1 MWTLLGDVAYWN
13 LPHSFEVS
21 FTALCTYNFQHA
33 NLLRL
38 MTKPRELRTSGRSP
52 LRTKTLLDIC
62 MYAELYGRF
71 YQLQHRAVVEKRVYN
86 RINCGG

>member
-1 MWTLLGDVAYWN
+1 MLSN

-38 MTKPRELRTSGRSP
+38 MTKPWAECTLERPSTALYRTLS
-52 LRTKTLLDIC
+52 LLD
-62 MYAELYGRF
+62 MYAELYERF
-71 YQLQHRAVVEKRVYN
+71 YQLQHRARG
-86 RINCGG
+86 CGEARL